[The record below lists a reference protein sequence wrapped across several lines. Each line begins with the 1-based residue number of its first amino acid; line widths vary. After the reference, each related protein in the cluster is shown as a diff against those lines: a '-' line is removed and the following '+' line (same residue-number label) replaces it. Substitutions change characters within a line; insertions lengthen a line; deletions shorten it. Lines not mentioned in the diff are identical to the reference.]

1 MTESINII
9 SDKTSSEK
17 KKSKKRIRKKNA
29 IRWRVKLKVKLTPWT
44 LEKKWSK
51 ILCTDQGKII
61 MDILLTSPTAS
72 VKWLSFLMLLHMKYL
87 RFYFQKR
94 QETAHAHKNEKKCK
108 YEERKTFRKKTTD
121 GEQRIGR
128 KRKVKQRN

>member
-17 KKSKKRIRKKNA
+17 KKVSKKRIRKKHA
-29 IRWRVKLKVKLTPWT
+29 IRWRVKLKVKITPWT

-51 ILCTDQGKII
+51 ILCTNQGKII

-72 VKWLSFLMLLHMKYL
+72 VKWLSFLRLLHMKYL

-94 QETAHAHKNEKKCK
+94 QETAHAHKNEKRMQVWGA
-108 YEERKTFRKKTTD
+108 EN
-121 GEQRIGR
+121 I
-128 KRKVKQRN
+128 